1 MIIKKASTKVI
12 VFKIGAGVLV
22 LGRDLMS
29 YNENAQFF

>member
-1 MIIKKASTKVI
+1 MIIKKVFTKVS
-12 VFKIGAGVLV
+12 VFKTGAGVLV